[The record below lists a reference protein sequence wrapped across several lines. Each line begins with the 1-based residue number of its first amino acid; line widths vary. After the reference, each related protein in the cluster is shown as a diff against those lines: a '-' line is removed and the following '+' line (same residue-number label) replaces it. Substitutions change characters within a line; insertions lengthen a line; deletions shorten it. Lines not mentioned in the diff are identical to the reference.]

1 MMSPELVT
9 ILMFV
14 SFFLLLALGVPL
26 AWTTGG
32 LGLFFSFV
40 LWGPDSLSIV
50 VLRVWD
56 VMGSFSMIAIP
67 LFVFMGNLLQR
78 SGIAHD
84 LFKAFQV
91 WIGGIRG
98 GVAAAT
104 IVLCTILAAM
114 IGTVGADVTITG
126 LIALPFMLERG
137 YNKHMALGSIVA
149 GGALGVLIPPSIMF
163 IIYGVTVGESIGKL
177 FMGGIGPGLLFG
189 GLYIGYIL
197 VRCYIRPEDGP
208 AAPEAEWRVPIKEK
222 ILLFKSL
229 VLPMLLI
236 LGVMGSIFGGV
247 ATPGEAAGVGAFGA
261 VICAAI
267 RRQLTREN
275 LLMSLYDTM
284 KTVGLILWIVF
295 GAMVFIATYTLA
307 GGAEFVK
314 SALVALPLNP
324 WLVLIIIQVI
334 LLFLGMVLDIIGITV
349 LLAPIF
355 VPVIKSLGFDPLWFG
370 VLFNLNLQIAYLSP
384 PFGYSMFYLKA
395 VAPPDVSMT
404 DLYRSVVPYMIL
416 QIIGMVLCMIF
427 PQIILWLPNMM
438 MK

>member
-1 MMSPELVT
+1 MLDPGLLT
-9 ILMFV
+9 ALMFG
-14 SFFLLLALGVPL
+14 SFFLLLAVGVPL
-26 AWTTGG
+26 AWTTGS
-32 LGLFFSFV
+32 LGLLFSYFM
-40 LWGPDSLSIV
+40 WGPDSMSLV
-50 VLRVWD
+50 VYRIWD
-56 VMGSFSMIAIP
+56 VMVSFSMIAIP
-67 LFVFMGNLLQR
+67 LFVFMGNMLQK
-78 SGIAHD
+78 SGIATD
-84 LFKAFQV
+84 MFKAFQV

-126 LIALPFMLERG
+126 LIALPFMLQRG
-137 YNKHMALGSIVA
+137 YDKHMALGSIVA

-163 IIYGVTVGESIGKL
+163 IVYGVTVGESIGKL
-177 FMGGIGPGLLFG
+177 FMGGVGPGFLFG

-197 VRCYIRPEDGP
+197 IKCWLNPAAGP
-208 AAPEAEWRVPIKEK
+208 AAPESEWRIPFVDK
-222 ILLFKSL
+222 LAMLKSL

-236 LGVMGSIFGGV
+236 MGVMGSIFGGV

-261 VICAAI
+261 IVCAAV
-267 RRQLTREN
+267 RKQLTWEN
-275 LLMSLYDTM
+275 LTASLYETM

-295 GAMVFIATYTLA
+295 GAMAFIATYTLG

-314 SALVALPLNP
+314 ETLVALPLNP
-324 WLVLIIIQVI
+324 WLVLIIIQLM

-355 VPVIKSLGFDPLWFG
+355 VPVITTLGFDPLWFG

-395 VAPPDVSMT
+395 VAPPDVTMT
-404 DLYRSVVPYMIL
+404 DLYKSVLPYMIL
-416 QIIGMVLCMIF
+416 QIIGMILCMIF

-438 MK
+438 IR